1 MEPDG
6 KDVTQDV
13 RWRLDVI
20 DARLDCPRAKSGKF
34 PRSRTTMVKSWCQTT
49 FQLASW
55 VLLKNV
61 ALTAK
66 QFFPRTVSARTRT
79 GADPANSRT
88 IGTESRFLA
97 AYVVALR

>member
-1 MEPDG
+1 MVIADIFMCWSFFFFFQAEDG
-6 KDVTQDV
+6 IRDLTVT
-13 RWRLDVI
+13 
-20 DARLDCPRAKSGKF
+20 G
-34 PRSRTTMVKSWCQTT
+34 VKTCALPISWCQTT